1 MNASKRARCHPVI
14 WTCACL
20 LALPAGVYGQTVT
33 GPTEQRAQPET
44 PQVQKPPVSA
54 SLSDLF
60 KDTVRDFK
68 RLPSLESLALLSIGG
83 VAAAWAHPVDRP
95 VSQSLSAPRWLGDV
109 FEPGKTIGGAR
120 LQLASAVAVYAT
132 GRVTRSPRVTVV
144 GADLL
149 RAQFMSQAL
158 TAAIKVSVQRD
169 RPDGTE
175 FSFPSGH
182 TSVTFASA
190 TVLQRHFGSK
200 VGIPAYGLATF
211 VAASRINEKRHFLS
225 DVAFGAAIGILSGRT
240 VTIGSG
246 DKRFGLAPM
255 ATPDGVGVSL
265 NWLGSKK

>member
-1 MNASKRARCHPVI
+1 MATSKRARRLPLV
-14 WTCACL
+14 WTCACV
-20 LALPAGVYGQTVT
+20 LAVPAGVSGQTVS
-33 GPTEQRAQPET
+33 GPAQQET
-44 PQVQKPPVSA
+44 PADSPQVQKPSS

-83 VAAAWAHPVDRP
+83 VAAAWAHPVDHP
-95 VSQSLSAPRWLGDV
+95 VSRSLSAPQWLGDV

-120 LQLASAVAVYAT
+120 VQLASAVAVYAT

-144 GADLL
+144 GADLI
-149 RAQFMSQAL
+149 RAQVMAQAL

-175 FSFPSGH
+175 YSFPSGH

-190 TVLQRHFGSK
+190 TVLQRHFGLK
-200 VGIPAYGLATF
+200 VGIPAYGVATF

-225 DVAFGAAIGILSGRT
+225 DVAFGAAIGLLSGRT

-246 DKRFGLAPM
+246 NKRFDVAPV
-255 ATPDGVGVSL
+255 AAPDGIGVSL
-265 NWLGSKK
+265 YGIGSRQKQ